1 MFKLRE
7 LNENDLS
14 TINTWRNDKN
24 VIDNLEAPF
33 RFIGLEVDKRWYE
46 NYMNSRN
53 VTVRCAIVDESNKIF
68 GLVSLTSI
76 DQLNQSA
83 EFHIMIGS
91 SENQGRGIGTFA
103 VNEMLKHAFYN
114 LNLQRVE
121 LTVFES
127 NERAKHLYE
136 KCGFKFECVKRK
148 SNYKNGM
155 FVYMW
160 KYSILK
166 EEFNVGA
173 NSILNCLLYAFFR
186 ARSGLKGYFY
196 DI

>member
-24 VIDNLEAPF
+24 VIDNLGAPF

-121 LTVFES
+121 LTVFET

-148 SNYKNGM
+148 SNYKGSSANL
-155 FVYMW
+155 
-160 KYSILK
+160 LK
-166 EEFNVGA
+166 A
-173 NSILNCLLYAFFR
+173 
-186 ARSGLKGYFY
+186 LKR
-196 DI
+196 I